1 MPFDGLVMSAIA
13 RELADQLTGGRVD
26 KIQQPS
32 PNEVILNIHT
42 REKGKQKLLIS
53 ANARD
58 ARIHLTSSSYVNP
71 ITPPI
76 FCMVL
81 RKHLEG
87 GRIRSVEQVDLER
100 VLKLTIDSR
109 DELGRPGEKLLFCEV
124 MGKHSNILLVDPD
137 SNLIVDGIHRYSH
150 SVSRYREVL
159 PNRPY
164 LPPPKQNKL
173 DPRQLS
179 EDRFRTSLL
188 EENLL
193 DSSVAN
199 ILLQK
204 IAGIG
209 PQTCRELVI
218 RASLPIDY
226 KLDHCG
232 EYELAQL
239 WNQIKYL
246 ADMIEKSNFEP
257 TLLLDKRGNPLDF
270 AALNLSHIKAF
281 IREKASMSNVLDQ
294 YFIKITNTRILEGYK
309 QSLLQTIRKETGR
322 LEKKII
328 LHQKSLKS
336 AENADKYRI
345 FGELITAN
353 LYQLEQGSEARVQNF
368 YDPDAKEIIIAMDP
382 SLTPSQNAQS
392 YFKKYL
398 KAKNTRD
405 SVTLQLEQALT
416 ELAYLEAVETAVLQA
431 LDMADLTEIR
441 LELEEQAYL
450 KPKPSPGRA
459 KANKEQA
466 RPRPLSFVSSEGY
479 TILVGKNNKQN
490 DYLTLRLAAEED
502 IWLHTKD
509 IPGSHVIIRCSTVG
523 KVPDQTLLEA
533 ANLAAWHSK
542 ARHSGKVPVDYTSK
556 KYVRKPKGAKPGMVI
571 YENQRTIYVI
581 PSEEQ
586 IDKLTSKD

>member
-13 RELADQLTGGRVD
+13 GELADQLTGGRVE
-26 KIQQPS
+26 KIHQPNS
-32 PNEVILNIHT
+32 SEVILIIHT

-58 ARIHLTSSSYVNP
+58 ARIHLTSGSYVNP

-87 GRIRSVEQVDLER
+87 GRIRSIEQVDLER
-100 VLKLTIDSR
+100 VLKFSIDSR

-137 SNLIVDGIHRYSH
+137 SNLVVDGIHRYSH

-164 LPPPKQNKL
+164 LPPPKQDKV
-173 DPRQLS
+173 DPRKLS
-179 EDRFRTSLL
+179 EDRFRTA
-188 EENLL
+188 LL
-193 DSSVAN
+193 DEDYLESSVAN
-199 ILLQK
+199 ILLQR
-204 IAGIG
+204 ITGVG
-209 PQTCRELVI
+209 PQTCRELVT
-218 RASLPIDY
+218 RAGMSADY

-232 EYELAQL
+232 DYELTQL
-239 WNQIKYL
+239 WNQIKRL
-246 ADMIEKSNFEP
+246 ADMIEDSKFEP

-281 IREKASMSNVLDQ
+281 SREKGSMNNVLDK
-294 YFIKITNTRILEGYK
+294 YFTKITKARLLGGHQ

-322 LEKKII
+322 LKKKIT
-328 LHQKSLKS
+328 LYHKSLET
-336 AENADKYRI
+336 ADNADKYRN

-353 LYQLEQGSEARVQNF
+353 LYQLGQGAEARVQNF
-368 YDPDAKEIIIAMDP
+368 YDPDAKEITITMDP

-405 SVTLQLEQALT
+405 SVTFHMEQALT
-416 ELAYLEAVETAVLQA
+416 ELNYLEAVEIAVLQA
-431 LDMADLTEIR
+431 VDLADLNEIR
-441 LELEEQAYL
+441 LELEEQLYL
-450 KPKPSPGRA
+450 KPKPLPGRS
-459 KANKEQA
+459 KIKKEQD
-466 RPRPLSFVSSEGY
+466 RPRPLSFISSDGF

-490 DYLTLRLAAEED
+490 DYVTLRLAAEED
-502 IWLHTKD
+502 LWLHTKD
-509 IPGSHVIIRCSTVG
+509 IPGSHVIIRRSTIG
-523 KVPDQTLLEA
+523 DVPDQTLLEA
-533 ANLAAWHSK
+533 AILAAWHSK
-542 ARHSGKVPVDYTSK
+542 ARQSGKVPVDYTIK

-571 YENQRTIYVI
+571 YDNQRTLYVT
-581 PSEEQ
+581 PNEEL
-586 IDKLTSKD
+586 IDKLTIKD